1 MEAVSVDRPDY
12 GVATDPTR
20 TTLRFARIIP
30 IAFITYGLAYFDRV
44 NFGYAEASGLKT
56 TLGVTTKVSG
66 LIAASFFIG
75 YTFFQIPGA
84 AYAAHRSAKKLIF
97 WALILWGLLCAAQGL
112 AGNAWSLGIVRTLL
126 GVVESVVFPGMLVFL
141 THWFTRRERSRANTL
156 LILGNPITMASVSVI
171 SGFVI
176 AYFDR
181 HPVHGLA
188 GWQMMFVVEG
198 LPSVAWAIC
207 WWWLADDRPLDARWL
222 SEAEAAAVQRKLD
235 GEQHGIK
242 PMGNYRAAFAD
253 RRVVLMS
260 LMYFCWSIG
269 TYGFVF
275 WLPKT
280 VKDASGFSISTTG
293 VLCAV
298 PYLLAVLTM
307 MIVSYWSDRLLK
319 RKIFI
324 WPAMVIGGL
333 AFLIAGLVGAG
344 HFWVAFAALAFAGAS
359 VYTPCGPLWALMAEM
374 VPRNVVGESMALVN
388 SAGAV
393 GGFVGTYALG
403 FFNGYFHS
411 AGPGFVFLAGSLIAA
426 GLITI
431 FVNAGHAEPAGFPIA
446 VSTSS
451 LSGR

>member
-1 MEAVSVDRPDY
+1 MEAVGVDQLDY
-12 GVATDPTR
+12 GVARDETR
-20 TTLRFARIIP
+20 TGLRFARIIP

-44 NFGYAEASGLKT
+44 NFGYAEASGLKK

-75 YTFFQIPGA
+75 YTIFQIPGA
-84 AYAAHRSAKKLIF
+84 SYAAHRSAKRLIF
-97 WALILWGLLCAAQGL
+97 WALLLWGLLCAAQGL
-112 AGNAWSLGIVRTLL
+112 VNNAWSLGVVRTLL

-156 LILGNPITMASVSVI
+156 LILGNPITMTSVSVI

-181 HPVHGLA
+181 HRVWGLA

-198 LPSVAWAIC
+198 LPSIIWALF
-207 WWWLADDRPLDARWL
+207 WLWLADDRPVDASWL
-222 SEAEAAAVQRKLD
+222 TPAEAAAVQRKLD
-235 GEQHGIK
+235 GEQEGIK
-242 PMGNYRAAFAD
+242 PISNYWAAFAD
-253 RRVVLMS
+253 VRVILMAV
-260 LMYFCWSIG
+260 MYFCWSIG

-280 VKDASGFSISTTG
+280 VKDASGFSIATTG
-293 VLCAV
+293 LLCAV
-298 PYLLAVLTM
+298 PYLLAVGTM

-319 RKIFI
+319 RKVFI
-324 WPAMVIGGL
+324 WPAMIIGGV
-333 AFLIAGLVGAG
+333 AFLVAAWMGAG
-344 HFWVAFAALAFAGAS
+344 HFWIAFAALAFAGAS

-403 FFNGYFHS
+403 FFNGSFHT

-431 FVNAGHAEPAGFPIA
+431 FVRAPSARPAGA
-446 VSTSS
+446 M
-451 LSGR
+451 